1 MKLENREK
9 SAFVAN
15 NGSKQNGVLQESATD
30 SEELIYPMRAP
41 SSCSAPPDLLLTS
54 DREAINSG
62 LMASTPNHH
71 ISSTQQQSLKMT
83 NRRESSPA
91 NVTASA
97 AAAVVSGGGG
107 GSHHHKSHH
116 QKAPLPAKSPDDDR
130 VHLEE
135 FHCDVSLEHQ
145 GKIPQPVQFSFTLY
159 DLDGHGKITKD
170 DIAGIVSTIYE
181 SLGKSIVVPHYGS
194 KTINVR
200 LTVSPDAKMKT
211 PTKKAALIN
220 SRRRY
225 RPRKLISD
233 DEGSDT
239 SHDNVPIKLSPKT
252 TNARSK
258 SHCSHHHSTQQS
270 QKFTKETNHQQPKD
284 CSTTDS
290 GQEQN
295 VVASKANF
303 NEDTP
308 HVYESINNL
317 KWCSKANNI
326 LQQGNNNNPS
336 SKKTT
341 NCLEILD
348 NKLAENDP
356 NNECTGFCRECSLVE
371 RYNLEGGMPVTKQ
384 RRRVLRKSRSRKHK
398 IEGASRV
405 RSLSVGNE
413 NCLIN
418 REKSEEECWKSS
430 MQRRELI
437 EIIRESMEKNRLC
450 FQGNRKPTTDS
461 PRYRQRSHT
470 INDQCVDMPA
480 RLENSP
486 AMSPDIVPTNLCGYD
501 SFLHATICSNLN
513 NNIQFTPT
521 VAPAAIIN
529 AAGGTPVR
537 NNSGRMARN
546 RALRQQEAIKV
557 GNPMGYMRLQATTKA
572 ANTTTPKA
580 TNNKGV
586 ESKKLISSDSH
597 ALKAKTKSKIGR
609 LQRSKSKE
617 ELFTCRDNTPKIED
631 ILNADVFMNKLKIT
645 EEVAEKCVESP
656 RKNVQGVLKSPV
668 NQAKSPSK
676 GLFMEYA
683 SIPVNADPAEC
694 ENLLKSPVSE
704 GDDTKMSDPSSSTV
718 HRYVHEHI
726 HHHYH
731 HFEEATT
738 SKI

>member
-1 MKLENREK
+1 MAGNLMKWWRHKIL
-9 SAFVAN
+9 
-15 NGSKQNGVLQESATD
+15 GGYKQFSVLQESATD

-54 DREAINSG
+54 DREPIASG

-71 ISSTQQQSLKMT
+71 ISTTQQQSLKMT

-91 NVTASA
+91 NVASV
-97 AAAVVSGGGG
+97 AVG
-107 GSHHHKSHH
+107 GSHKNH
-116 QKAPLPAKSPDDDR
+116 QKAPPPSVSKSAEDDR

-145 GKIPQPVQFSFTLY
+145 GKVPQPVQFSFTLY

-200 LTVSPDAKMKT
+200 LTVSPDAKIKT

-225 RPRKLISD
+225 RPRKLLSD

-258 SHCSHHHSTQQS
+258 SHCSHHNHQPQPP
-270 QKFTKETNHQQPKD
+270 QKLTKETNNQPKD

-290 GQEQN
+290 GPEQH
-295 VVASKANF
+295 VPKTTFA
-303 NEDTP
+303 EEQP
-308 HVYESINNL
+308 HLYESINNL
-317 KWCSKANNI
+317 KWCSKANNL
-326 LQQGNNNNPS
+326 LQQGNNNNPTA
-336 SKKTT
+336 KKST

-348 NKLAENDP
+348 NKLAENDG
-356 NNECTGFCRECSLVE
+356 NNECEVFCRECTLTE

-384 RRRVLRKSRSRKHK
+384 RRRVLRKSRSRKQK
-398 IEGASRV
+398 VEGASRV

-430 MQRRELI
+430 LRRRELI

-450 FQGNRKPTTDS
+450 FQGNRKPTIDS
-461 PRYRQRSHT
+461 PRYRHRSHT
-470 INDQCVDMPA
+470 ANDQCGDVGAPT

-486 AMSPDIVPTNLCGYD
+486 AISPDIVPTNLCGYD

-513 NNIQFTPT
+513 NNLKFTPT
-521 VAPAAIIN
+521 VVPTAAIN
-529 AAGGTPVR
+529 LAGVTPVR
-537 NNSGRMARN
+537 NNSARMARN
-546 RALRQQEAIKV
+546 RALRQHDVSRAA
-557 GNPMGYMRLQATTKA
+557 NPMGYMRLQAPTKTT
-572 ANTTTPKA
+572 NTATPKMA
-580 TNNKGV
+580 NNKGV

-597 ALKAKTKSKIGR
+597 AMKGKTKARVGR

-617 ELFTCRDNTPKIED
+617 ELFTSRDTTAKIED
-631 ILNADVFMNKLKIT
+631 ILNAEVFLDKLKIT

-656 RKNVQGVLKSPV
+656 RKNVVKRALKSPI
-668 NQAKSPSK
+668 NQAKSPTK
-676 GLFMEYA
+676 GLLMEYA
-683 SIPVNADPAEC
+683 TIPVNADPAEC
-694 ENLLKSPVSE
+694 ENLLKSPVSD
-704 GDDTKMSDPSSSTV
+704 GDDPKTGDSSTV

-731 HFEEATT
+731 HFEET
-738 SKI
+738 SSPKI